1 MRTARR
7 TCHALAG
14 LLLILDACSGDS
26 GVQGPAG
33 PAGPQGATGAQGP
46 AGPSG
51 PQGLSGVSGS
61 AGPQGDPGPQGLQG
75 AAGPQGAQG
84 VAGPQGAQGVAG
96 SQGPAGPAGPQG
108 ARGMTWRGDWDGVDL
123 YEVDDAVLF
132 AGSSYIAVRAN
143 SASPPPSADWNLV
156 ASVGATGA
164 QGAKGDPGPQ
174 GLQGP
179 VGDPGPQGAVG
190 PQGPPGLTG
199 PQGIQGP
206 VGPKGDPGPQG
217 PAGPTG
223 PQGLTG
229 PQGPAG
235 PAGTSVVATVLSI
248 GDAQCPFGGTKF
260 QTGSTITFACNGAPG
275 ASPRHFSIEGDVEGR
290 GSLTLVH
297 NLGTPQ
303 VTATA
308 WVRDGTGI
316 WKMLSV
322 SSKPVKISAATLGD
336 ALAAYW
342 PFDDGSLPFV
352 DVTNDGFDLTV
363 SAGNVVT
370 VPGKVGNAVQLNG
383 ASAVHTRLAGIPPG
397 GELSFGG
404 WVFLNATGYANETWI
419 MAAPA
424 SLTSNTPA
432 FALFVNGNNT
442 VQCQGGR
449 PSTAG
454 RLSGWHHVVCTVDP
468 DTMLQHLYVDGVEA
482 VAPSTF
488 DTPLATILFVGG
500 IPPPFR
506 NSRFFAGLADELFV
520 ANRLLS
526 PAEIQTLMGGLKGV
540 SRSSVKDFRVEE
552 PDNDTVVLYN
562 DNRELLRLRLDV
574 GH

>member
-1 MRTARR
+1 
-7 TCHALAG
+7 
-14 LLLILDACSGDS
+14 D
-26 GVQGPAG
+26 
-33 PAGPQGATGAQGP
+33 
-46 AGPSG
+46 
-51 PQGLSGVSGS
+51 
-61 AGPQGDPGPQGLQG
+61 
-75 AAGPQGAQG
+75 
-84 VAGPQGAQGVAG
+84 
-96 SQGPAGPAGPQG
+96 
-108 ARGMTWRGDWDGVDL
+108 
-123 YEVDDAVLF
+123 EAVVF

-143 SASPPPSADWNLV
+143 TASPPPSSDWTLL
-156 ASVGATGA
+156 ASAGAVGA
-164 QGAKGDPGPQ
+164 QGAQGPQGPEGPQGLAGPQGVQGPQ

-179 VGDPGPQGAVG
+179 IGLMGA
-190 PQGPPGLTG
+190 TG
-199 PQGIQGP
+199 AAGAQ
-206 VGPKGDPGPQG
+206 GPQG
-217 PAGPTG
+217 PAGPAGATG
-223 PQGLTG
+223 ATG

-260 QTGSTITFACNGAPG
+260 QTGSTISFACNGAPG
-275 ASPRHFSIEGDVEGR
+275 ASASHFSIEGDVGRR

-303 VTATA
+303 VTATP
-308 WVRDGTGI
+308 WVRDSAGI

-322 SSKPVKISAATLGD
+322 SPGSVKISAATLGD

-342 PFDDGSLPFV
+342 PFEDGSLPLV
-352 DVTNDGFDLTV
+352 DVTGAGFDLTV
-363 SAGNVVT
+363 SAGNAVT
-370 VPGKVGNAVQLNG
+370 AAGKVGNAVRFDG
-383 ASAVHTRLAGIPPG
+383 ASALHTRLVGIPPG
-397 GELSFGG
+397 AELSFGG
-404 WVFLNATGYANETWI
+404 WIFLNATRYANQTWI
-419 MAAPA
+419 IAAPG

-432 FALFVNGNNT
+432 FALFVNGDNT
-442 VQCQGGR
+442 FQCQGGR
-449 PSTAG
+449 ASTAR

-482 VAPSTF
+482 VAPSIF

-506 NSRFFAGLADELFV
+506 NARFFAGLADEVFV

-526 PAEIQTLMGGLKGV
+526 PAEIQTLMHGLDGV

-562 DNRELLRLRLDV
+562 DNRQPLHLRLDV